1 MAAIEAGHMEKRPL
15 KQQVRSVFRWTG
27 WVLLV
32 QLILINVS
40 SSLYA
45 YKLTHFYNNV
55 PENQSGDGN
64 IFTKSWKLFTG
75 PRYPRPGITAVPI
88 FKYDTVVL
96 TTAKGKKIDA
106 WYAAADS
113 SARGTVI
120 LFHGIT
126 NTKSALMDETN
137 EFRYLGYNVLMV
149 DFRGHGNSEG
159 NTTTIGVRESD
170 EVNLAYEYV
179 QKKGGKTIY
188 LYGTSM
194 GAVAIAKA
202 IADHGLQPAGVI
214 LEMPFLSLQSY
225 LKAKA
230 RVIGFPRQPFAF
242 FTTFWIGVEKGF
254 NGFRHKTTRY
264 VSKINCPVLLQ
275 WGTLDNFV
283 LPEEIQKI
291 YNAIASTKKKLVIY
305 EDTEHESFLRK
316 DPGKW
321 RTEIEGFL
329 AAYSK

>member
-1 MAAIEAGHMEKRPL
+1 MEKRPL
-15 KQQVRSVFRWTG
+15 KQQVRSVFKWIG

-55 PENQSGDGN
+55 PESGMGDGN

-75 PRYPRPGITAVPI
+75 PRYPRSTISLVPI
-88 FKYDTVVL
+88 FKYDTVVF

-106 WYAAADS
+106 WYGAADS
-113 SARGTVI
+113 AAKGTVI

-126 NTKSALMDETN
+126 NTKSALLDETN

-149 DFRGHGNSEG
+149 DFRGHGNSET
-159 NTTTIGVRESD
+159 NNTTIGVRESE
-170 EVNLAYEYV
+170 EVKLAYEYIK
-179 QKKGGKTIY
+179 QKGEQTVF

-194 GAVAIAKA
+194 GAVSIAKS
-202 IADHGLQPAGVI
+202 IADNGLKPSGVI
-214 LEMPFLSLQSY
+214 LEMPFLSLQTY

-230 RVIGFPRQPFAF
+230 RLLGFPGQPFAF
-242 FTTFWIGVEKGF
+242 FTTFWIGAERGF
-254 NGFRHKTTRY
+254 NGFGHRTTRY

-283 LPEEIQKI
+283 LPAEIQKI
-291 YNAIASTKKKLVIY
+291 YDATASSQKKLVIY
-305 EDTEHESFLRK
+305 EGAQHESFLRK
-316 DPGKW
+316 DPDKW

-329 AAYSK
+329 SANSK